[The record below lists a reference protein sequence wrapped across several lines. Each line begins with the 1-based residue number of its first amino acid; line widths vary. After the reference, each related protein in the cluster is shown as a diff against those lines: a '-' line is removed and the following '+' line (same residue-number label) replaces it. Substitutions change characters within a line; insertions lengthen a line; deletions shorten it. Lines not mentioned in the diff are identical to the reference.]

1 MFLYMYNGFDAIFHN
16 KYILYIPIMSIA
28 FPVFPKK
35 NILIVYSKFSV
46 HKIFILC
53 INVLKYLI
61 S

>member
-1 MFLYMYNGFDAIFHN
+1 MYNGFDAIFHN

-53 INVLKYLI
+53 INV
-61 S
+61 